1 MRFAWLAALAV
12 VLLTGCGV
20 ETIQIERQPAKAF
33 LDDPAEASAYDSAER
48 RCTNAKSLRELAK
61 DVGAAKDT
69 PDAIARDLGSK
80 DDDPEVASATY
91 SGCLDG
97 IEAAKLD

>member
-1 MRFAWLAALAV
+1 MRIAGLALIAAALLV
-12 VLLTGCGV
+12 GCGV

-48 RCTNAKSLRELAK
+48 RCSKAKSLRELAK
-61 DVGAAKDT
+61 DVGAPNDA
-69 PDAIARDLGSK
+69 PGAIARDLAFR
-80 DDDPEVASATY
+80 DDDPDIASATY

-97 IEAAKLD
+97 ID